1 MVLRLPDFPRKLL
14 AWKHVFP
21 VPVAFM
27 FPVRTVLP
35 ELRLFLG
42 LPVSVT

>member
-1 MVLRLPDFPRKLL
+1 
-14 AWKHVFP
+14 
-21 VPVAFM
+21 M